1 MLFGTHYYIMI
12 FMYAFILFMTLS
24 AKAQAPNHFVL
35 RQKNIKFDKKEKQNK
50 IYITIVAF
58 RHASLFT

>member
-1 MLFGTHYYIMI
+1 MLFGTHYYITI
-12 FMYAFILFMTLS
+12 FMHDFILSMTLS